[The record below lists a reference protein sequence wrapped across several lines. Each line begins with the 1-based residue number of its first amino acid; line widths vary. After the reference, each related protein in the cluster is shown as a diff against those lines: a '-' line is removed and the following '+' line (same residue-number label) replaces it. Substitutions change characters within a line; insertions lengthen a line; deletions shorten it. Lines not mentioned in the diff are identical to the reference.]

1 LPSLSRAT
9 LHDDWFVHDE
19 RHKLV
24 VGCGIAGTVPKD
36 ARIVYQIAPWTEDEV
51 IEYLLAVH
59 RQRCSCVMRRYY
71 DSADKDLLS
80 GNPELWRAVLD
91 RLASDD
97 TIPTVKDALRRL
109 LDLRLTDRST
119 RERVSSW
126 CLGLVQVTT
135 GVNESLGLM
144 GAKY

>member
-1 LPSLSRAT
+1 MLEPRRAPVRPRVISPVSGETLLLEDEILSLLERGESGNVCLVGDPGTGKTTALEHLLAVLPSLSRAT

-71 DSADKDLLS
+71 DSADKD
-80 GNPELWRAVLD
+80 
-91 RLASDD
+91 
-97 TIPTVKDALRRL
+97 
-109 LDLRLTDRST
+109 
-119 RERVSSW
+119 
-126 CLGLVQVTT
+126 
-135 GVNESLGLM
+135 
-144 GAKY
+144 